1 MELSLDALFPGKEQ
15 ATTGGLILTTWR
27 RELMEAETDQ
37 IQRAEAALAAVDFN
51 AVRPAQL
58 LSGFPLAMDSF
69 NHARRP
75 VTGVITMLPVA
86 IALRLRS

>member
-1 MELSLDALFPGKEQ
+1 
-15 ATTGGLILTTWR
+15 
-27 RELMEAETDQ
+27 MEAETDQ

-75 VTGVITMLPVA
+75 VTGDHYHAAGSNSVTITVIGFMVSSSINTGE
-86 IALRLRS
+86 SND

>member
-1 MELSLDALFPGKEQ
+1 
-15 ATTGGLILTTWR
+15 
-27 RELMEAETDQ
+27 MEAETDQ

-58 LSGFPLAMDSF
+58 LSGFPSPWIALIT
-69 NHARRP
+69 P
-75 VTGVITMLPVA
+75 VVPLPAIITMLPVA